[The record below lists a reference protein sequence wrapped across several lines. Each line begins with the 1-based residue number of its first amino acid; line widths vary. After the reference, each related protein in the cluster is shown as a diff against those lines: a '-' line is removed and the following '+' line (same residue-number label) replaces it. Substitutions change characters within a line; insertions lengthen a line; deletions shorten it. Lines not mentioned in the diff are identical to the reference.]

1 MLGLMQDRPLSLPH
15 VFRRVERL
23 FGHKT
28 VVSGRV
34 GGETTTTWAQVCARA
49 RRLAAALDEL
59 GVPAGARV
67 GTFAWNSHR
76 HVELYLAVPCTGR
89 VLHTINHRLFG
100 EQITYIVNDAADDV
114 LFVDRSILPA
124 VWPLVGTFT
133 TVRAVVVMDDGS
145 DAEIPDDDRVFDYEE
160 LLARAGDTGREF
172 TVDDENTAAALCYT
186 SGTTGDPKGVLY
198 SHRSVVLHAAL
209 LLMVDT
215 FGICE
220 RDVVMP
226 TVPMFHVNAWGLP
239 YAAMLCG
246 ADLVLPGPAMSPPEL
261 AGMLARHRVTFGA
274 AVATIWRGLV
284 PLLGE
289 HDFSAVRQIVS
300 GGGAVDEALTR
311 AYQDAIGL
319 PLTNAWGM
327 TETSP
332 VVTTS
337 RIATVHDD
345 YPDEERRA
353 LLATPGPA
361 VPLTEVRIVGDDGR
375 EAPWDG
381 RTPGEL
387 QAAGPTI
394 AAAYFGK
401 RDGADAFTGDGWL
414 RTGDVATIDR
424 HGYVRIVDRT
434 KDLVKSGGEWIS
446 SVELENAIMEHP
458 GIAEAAVIGV
468 PDDKWGERPLACVVP
483 AAGATLTAEEVRD
496 HLRGRVASWWLPDEV
511 FFCDEIPKTATGKFA
526 KQRLRSQI
534 ETARAGSGCY
544 TNRDTVARRSNG

>member
-15 VFRRVERL
+15 VFRRAERY

-34 GGETTTTWAQVCARA
+34 SGETTKTWADVCARV

-59 GVPAGARV
+59 GVPADARV

-76 HVELYLAVPCTGR
+76 HAELYLAVPCTGR

-114 LFVDRSILPA
+114 LFVDRSILPT
-124 VWPLVGTFT
+124 VWPLAGTFT

-145 DAEIPDDDRVFDYEE
+145 DAEIPDDARILDYED
-160 LLARAGDTGREF
+160 LLAGAGDTGREF
-172 TVDDENTAAALCYT
+172 TVADENTAAALCYT
-186 SGTTGDPKGVLY
+186 SGTTGNPKGVLY
-198 SHRSVVLHAAL
+198 SHRSVVLHASL

-215 FGICE
+215 FGINE
-220 RDVVMP
+220 RDVIMP
-226 TVPMFHVNAWGLP
+226 IVPMFHVNAWGLP
-239 YAAMLCG
+239 YSAMLCG
-246 ADLVLPGPAMSPPEL
+246 ADLVLPGPAMTPPEL
-261 AGMLARHRVTFGA
+261 AGMLARHKVTFGA
-274 AVATIWRGLV
+274 AVATVWRGLL
-284 PLLGE
+284 PLLDQ
-289 HDFSAVRQIVS
+289 HDLSAVRQIVS

-311 AYQDAIGL
+311 AYEDAIGV

-337 RIATVHDD
+337 RIGTAQDRYTR
-345 YPDEERRA
+345 EQQRA
-353 LLATPGPA
+353 LLGTPGPA
-361 VPLTEVRIVGDDGR
+361 IPLTEVRIVGDDGR

-387 QAAGPTI
+387 QVSGPTI
-394 AAAYFGK
+394 AARYFGPQ
-401 RDGADAFTGDGWL
+401 AVTDAVTDDGWL
-414 RTGDVATIDR
+414 HTGDVATVDH

-446 SVELENAIMEHP
+446 SVELENAIMGHP
-458 GIAEAAVIGV
+458 DVAEAAVIGV
-468 PDDKWGERPLACVVP
+468 ADAKWGERPVAYVVARP
-483 AAGATLTAEEVRD
+483 GTTLTAETVRD
-496 HLRGRVASWWLPDEV
+496 HVRARVASWWLPDQV
-511 FFCDEIPKTATGKFA
+511 FFLDEIPKTATGKFS
-526 KQRLRSQI
+526 KQRLRSLYLTDDQ
-534 ETARAGSGCY
+534 
-544 TNRDTVARRSNG
+544 